1 MKTFATTKTIIKG
14 RKNDYYIG
22 RRIKDTDGNVVGI
35 VLNASVNKKFQKV
48 YMDIEVDDIYDDP
61 RIKINVDIV
70 KNRKTKRNS
79 LVLTETK
86 LKRKY
91 KRKNK

>member
-1 MKTFATTKTIIKG
+1 MKTFATTKSIIKG

-22 RRIKDTDGNVVGI
+22 RKIKNINGDVVGV
-35 VLNASVNKKFQKV
+35 VLNVSVNKKFKKV
-48 YMDIEVDDIYDDP
+48 YMDVKVDSIYDNDRIGINIDIY
-61 RIKINVDIV
+61 
-70 KNRKTKRNS
+70 KNPKTKRNS
-79 LVLTETK
+79 LVLTERK